1 MKKTALIFSFLCF
14 FSVLSQEKTPFV
26 KGKVNISVKEGTFE
40 CDLTLSDIPNLK
52 NYFIRL
58 NSGMNLL
65 HIKSKKPKEF
75 VIGYAKS
82 RKDTTS
88 TGESLAYFFPDSSG
102 KGKFLPQELQ
112 FKYVGKFPVATDTI
126 QNYSRKDWKGN
137 IAFNG
142 YSLRADG
149 FQSAWYPILY
159 DIETDKLYDKVKYD
173 IELTC
178 KDCNTLY
185 INGNLPVKGNS
196 AHFKSENLQE
206 MSLFCGD
213 YKISNLGKTYLLN
226 ADFDQKQLSEFDN
239 LIQNYKDF
247 YQTKLKIPFDQATVF
262 VQTTPTS
269 KNDGW
274 LFVSYPTIY
283 NIGWGTGLKSLLNPE
298 TKDWFRPFIAH
309 ELGHFYFGTY
319 KVFNSLWG
327 DMMSEGFAEYL
338 SLQVTKN
345 IIGKEV
351 HQQKIN
357 KFISDIEKHK
367 LKFTSFSKL
376 KSREDYGD
384 RNAYVYYYA
393 PLIFSAIEK
402 EIGEEKMWKW
412 LQNILK
418 SPANFTDYDFLCQ
431 SLKSTLNNEK
441 LYQKVKEN
449 YFESDEAL
457 SNAIKKLK

>member
-26 KGKVNISVKEGTFE
+26 KGKVNIFVKEGTFE
-40 CDLTLSDIPNLK
+40 CDLTLSDIPSLK

-75 VIGYAKS
+75 VIGYKKS

-102 KGKFLPQELQ
+102 EGKFLPQELQ

-142 YSLRADG
+142 YSLRSDG
-149 FQSAWYPILY
+149 SQSAWYPILY
-159 DIETDKLYDKVKYD
+159 DIETDKRYDKVKYD

-185 INGNLPVKGNS
+185 INGSLPVKGQS
-196 AHFKSENLQE
+196 AHFKSKNPQE
-206 MSLFCGD
+206 MALFCGD

-247 YQTKLKIPFDQATVF
+247 YQAKLKIPFDQATVF
-262 VQTTPTS
+262 VETTPTS
-269 KNDGW
+269 KDDGW

-309 ELGHFYFGTY
+309 ELAHFYFGTH

-338 SLQVTKN
+338 AFQITKN
-345 IIGKEV
+345 NIGKEV
-351 HQQKIN
+351 YHQKIN
-357 KFISDIEKHK
+357 KIISDIEKYN
-367 LKFTSFSKL
+367 LKFTSFGKIKSK
-376 KSREDYGD
+376 EDYGNRD
-384 RNAYVYYYA
+384 VYVYYYA
-393 PLIFSAIEK
+393 PLIFSAIER

-418 SPANFTDYDFLCQ
+418 SPVNFTDYDFLCQ

-441 LYQKVKEN
+441 LYQKIKEN